1 MYTRLEYHAGD
12 RFFPAG
18 KPKEKFSVLH
28 NNYQNAVVGVT
39 SRILGFTGFSPFVRR
54 RYSPLVS
61 STASFGVRGQ
71 ESRPFSKRLDPVRTS
86 SAEKK
91 QDILFKRIQM
101 ILAFYNLCKT
111 FDPAAKVCIATGNE
125 DLCYISR
132 LIQHWTVPS

>member
-71 ESRPFSKRLDPVRTS
+71 EKEPLSRRLYRRRNPSPSHRS
-86 SAEKK
+86 YS
-91 QDILFKRIQM
+91 DI
-101 ILAFYNLCKT
+101 
-111 FDPAAKVCIATGNE
+111 
-125 DLCYISR
+125 S
-132 LIQHWTVPS
+132 LIPMMLRKER